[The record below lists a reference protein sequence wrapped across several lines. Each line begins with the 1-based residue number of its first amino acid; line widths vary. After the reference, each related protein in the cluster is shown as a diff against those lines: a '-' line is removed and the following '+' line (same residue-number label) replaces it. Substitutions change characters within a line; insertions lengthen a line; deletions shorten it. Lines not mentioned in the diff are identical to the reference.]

1 MYPSHSS
8 PSASSSS
15 WSEQEQRG
23 VSSTDTTAID
33 IDVDLLAL
41 LTTCIHP
48 RFHLPS
54 YHTISQH
61 PTLDLEHS
69 PLNNDLPV
77 INQPRS
83 KAEKQKD
90 KKKRRKERERLRV
103 DQGSDPRLCSYHP
116 TGMDMVEFK
125 LFSNV
130 RDISLNKPLEEY
142 PVPINPRHIPLSPS
156 TINRKRRIIQ
166 SSVYNPSNAPLEYT
180 HQPSSSSITYRL
192 ESPIHSVPSH
202 RQTSSFPSLA
212 FISTSSYPIPT
223 WIPNLH
229 CLPSMSNESH
239 PRLAR
244 RHSNEDESKSCERI
258 KPSRRKQS
266 RALEKQVMP
275 RYWTPP
281 QGMGGKS
288 LGYGWGYPSNITMR
302 KGLTY

>member
-103 DQGSDPRLCSYHP
+103 DQGSDSRLCSYHP

-130 RDISLNKPLEEY
+130 RDISLDKPLEEY

-156 TINRKRRIIQ
+156 TTNRKRKIIQ
-166 SSVYNPSNAPLEYT
+166 SSVYNPSNAPLEYTYT

-192 ESPIHSVPSH
+192 ESPIHSDKTVTKETISSTRETSDASILDAAPRDWREVIGLRVGLSFEYNNEKGIDSLTQYFHDDSSPKRISIPAYQRGPSGN
-202 RQTSSFPSLA
+202 TSA
-212 FISTSSYPIPT
+212 HT
-223 WIPNLH
+223 
-229 CLPSMSNESH
+229 
-239 PRLAR
+239 
-244 RHSNEDESKSCERI
+244 
-258 KPSRRKQS
+258 
-266 RALEKQVMP
+266 ALEWQMYDCLDTRPLLKTC
-275 RYWTPP
+275 WFT
-281 QGMGGKS
+281 
-288 LGYGWGYPSNITMR
+288 
-302 KGLTY
+302 